1 VIVMNQIQ
9 WYPGHMAKAKKEV
22 IEKLSQVDIVYE
34 LLDARAPFSS
44 ANPMLKDIIG
54 DKPRLVV
61 MNKIDLADPKTT
73 EIFMAY
79 FASKGI
85 PAVAVDSLNG
95 SPLKTILAKTKTI
108 LAYLKEKDLRKGLSP
123 RPFRA
128 MVVGIPN
135 VGKSQFINSLAK
147 KAKAKTGNIPGIT
160 KQQTYLKAGKELE
173 LLDNPGILWP
183 KFEDRITGLNLALIG
198 SIKEEIYQAEEV
210 AAYGIKLMSENYP
223 ELLFAR
229 YGIRKDIVNK
239 DMVSEIGRVR
249 GCLLPGGII
258 DRERAAK
265 LFLNEFRNNRLGRIS
280 VERPDANV

>member
-1 VIVMNQIQ
+1 MNQIQ

-22 IEKLSQVDIVYE
+22 IEKLSQVDIIYE

-73 EIFMAY
+73 ERFMTY

-85 PAVAVDSLNG
+85 PAAAVDSLNG
-95 SPLKTILAKTKTI
+95 SPLKAILAQTKKI
-108 LAYLKEKDLRKGLSP
+108 LAYLREKDIRKGLSP

-135 VGKSQFINSLAK
+135 VGKSQFINSLAG

-210 AAYGIKLMSENYP
+210 AVYGIRLMSENYP

-229 YGIRKDIVNK
+229 YGIKKDMADK